1 MQNNQY
7 FDKAETENNTS
18 NEIIEWLKSVHP
30 QHLIEYDISSLTQ
43 QGYRM
48 LIEILQIRAKYLNPD
63 ERRTKMAMLLE
74 MLDLQLQYKTLD
86 SEELVTVGKLGWALK
101 KLWEQQLKEC
111 IDSENEFSFTQKY
124 TSETQI
130 CEN

>member
-7 FDKAETENNTS
+7 FDKAETESNTS

-30 QHLIEYDISSLTQ
+30 QHLIEYDISSLTP

-111 IDSENEFSFTQKY
+111 IGSENEFSFTQKY

>member
-7 FDKAETENNTS
+7 FDKAETESNTS